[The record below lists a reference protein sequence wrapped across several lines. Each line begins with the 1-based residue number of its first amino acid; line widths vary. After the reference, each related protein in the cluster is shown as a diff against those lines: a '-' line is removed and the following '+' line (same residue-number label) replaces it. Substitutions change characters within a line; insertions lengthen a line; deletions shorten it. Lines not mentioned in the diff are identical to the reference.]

1 MAGTEA
7 GTAAGTP
14 PADDSGAAAAADG
27 TDWQAEAAKWKAE
40 ADEQKK
46 LKRKVE
52 DQNKKNLTDLEK
64 LQQASLTEQE
74 KAVAAAVNA
83 ARQEASQETL
93 RTVGHRLVDA
103 EVRAA
108 AAGRGVNVDALLQGL
123 DRSRFLGDDLE
134 PDVPGITAWLDALT
148 PKRDAAGF
156 DIGQGARGNGAGST
170 DLTGG
175 SDFERALIAKVGGTR
190 K

>member
-1 MAGTEA
+1 MAEA
-7 GTAAGTP
+7 EGTP
-14 PADDSGAAAAADG
+14 ADAGQESAPPPAV
-27 TDWQAEAAKWKAE
+27 TDWQAEAEKWKAE
-40 ADEQKK
+40 AEKEQK

-52 DQNKKNLTDLEK
+52 DQNKRNMTELEK
-64 LQQASLTEQE
+64 LQAASLTEQE
-74 KAVAAAVNA
+74 KAVAAAVQS

-190 K
+190 R